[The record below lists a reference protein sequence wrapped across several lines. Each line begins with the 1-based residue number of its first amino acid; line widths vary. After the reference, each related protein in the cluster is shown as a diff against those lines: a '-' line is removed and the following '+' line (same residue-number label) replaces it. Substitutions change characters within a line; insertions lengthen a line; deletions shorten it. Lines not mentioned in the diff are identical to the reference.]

1 MKITFLGAAHEVTG
15 SCTLLEACGK
25 KLLIDCGLEQGKD
38 LYENTEMPIPPK
50 EVDAILLTHAHID
63 HSGKIPYLT
72 ANGFHGE
79 IHTTR
84 ATGRLC
90 TIMLMDS
97 AHIQESEAEWRNRKA
112 ERSGG
117 EPYTPLY
124 TTRDVENTL
133 SLFQLHDYDEEVE
146 LFEGMTIRFTDAGH
160 LLGSASILIT
170 LCEGGETRRIL
181 FSGDLGSSGKPLL
194 RAPAPAQKA
203 DYLVLESTYGDRLH
217 PQEHPDYVGDLSE
230 AIRRTLDRR
239 GNLVI
244 PAFAVGRTQEIL
256 YLLRII
262 KEKGLVKRHPS
273 FQVYLDSP
281 LAIETTNIYSQDLLA
296 FFDDETLDLLARGIN
311 PLSFPG
317 LQKTVSAEESKAI
330 NRDPASKVIISA
342 SGMCEAGR
350 IRHHLKHN
358 LWRRESSI
366 LFVGYQSEGTLGREL
381 LNGAKKVRLFNEDI
395 QVHAQIMTMQS
406 FSSHADQ
413 KGLIA
418 WARHAEAKMV
428 FINHGEGVVCDT
440 LSGRIQEVL
449 GCKSEAPYSGYAYD
463 LITGLCV
470 ERPEI
475 KEKKAL
481 RRKAKSD
488 ALHDELVAAGQRLL
502 EVIRNNKGLANRET
516 RKFIDEIAALSR
528 RYQRDAE

>member
-1 MKITFLGAAHEVTG
+1 M
-15 SCTLLEACGK
+15 
-25 KLLIDCGLEQGKD
+25 
-38 LYENTEMPIPPK
+38 
-50 EVDAILLTHAHID
+50 
-63 HSGKIPYLT
+63 
-72 ANGFHGE
+72 
-79 IHTTR
+79 
-84 ATGRLC
+84 
-90 TIMLMDS
+90 
-97 AHIQESEAEWRNRKA
+97 
-112 ERSGG
+112 
-117 EPYTPLY
+117 
-124 TTRDVENTL
+124 
-133 SLFQLHDYDEEVE
+133 
-146 LFEGMTIRFTDAGH
+146 
-160 LLGSASILIT
+160 
-170 LCEGGETRRIL
+170 
-181 FSGDLGSSGKPLL
+181 
-194 RAPAPAQKA
+194 
-203 DYLVLESTYGDRLH
+203 
-217 PQEHPDYVGDLSE
+217 
-230 AIRRTLDRR
+230 
-239 GNLVI
+239 
-244 PAFAVGRTQEIL
+244 

-262 KEKGLVKRHPS
+262 KEEDWSKDIDC
-273 FQVYLDSP
+273 VYLTVPWPSRQP
-281 LAIETTNIYSQDLLA
+281 TIQQDLLA

-463 LITGLCV
+463 LVTGLCA

-475 KEKKAL
+475 RTLSEK
-481 RRKAKSD
+481 
-488 ALHDELVAAGQRLL
+488 DEGGYAA
-502 EVIRNNKGLANRET
+502 
-516 RKFIDEIAALSR
+516 
-528 RYQRDAE
+528 

>member
-1 MKITFLGAAHEVTG
+1 MIIRFLGAAHEVTG

-25 KLLIDCGLEQGKD
+25 KLLIDCGLEQGED
-38 LYENTEMPIPPK
+38 LYENTEMPIPPH

-72 ANGFHGE
+72 ANGFKGE
-79 IHTTR
+79 IHTTL

-112 ERSGG
+112 QRGGG

-133 SLFQLHDYDEEVE
+133 SLFRLHEYDEEIG
-146 LFEGMTIRFTDAGH
+146 LFKGITLRFTDAGH
-160 LLGSASILIT
+160 LLGSASILVT
-170 LCEGGETRRIL
+170 VCEEGETRRIL
-181 FSGDLGSSGKPLL
+181 FSGDLGSPGKPLL
-194 RAPAPAQKA
+194 RAPAPPPKA
-203 DYLVLESTYGDRLH
+203 DYMVLESTYGDRLH
-217 PQEHPDYVGDLSE
+217 PQDHPDYIENLSK
-230 AIRRTLDRR
+230 AIRRTFDRR

-244 PAFAVGRTQEIL
+244 PAFAVGRTQELL

-262 KEKGLVKRHPS
+262 KEKRLIKKYPD

-281 LAIETTNIYSQDLLA
+281 LAIETTNLYSRDLLA
-296 FFDDETLDLLARGIN
+296 FFDDETLDLLARGVN

-317 LQKTVSAEESKAI
+317 LHHAVTAEESKAI
-330 NRDPASKVIISA
+330 NGDTASKVIISA

-358 LWRRESSI
+358 LWRKESCI
-366 LFVGYQSEGTLGREL
+366 LFVGYQSEGTLGRKL

-395 QVHAQIMTMQS
+395 QVHAQIMTMES

-418 WARHAEAKMV
+418 WARQAEAEMV
-428 FINHGEGVVCDT
+428 FINHGEGAVCDT
-440 LSGRIQEVL
+440 LSSIVRETL

-463 LITGLCV
+463 LVTGLCA

-475 KEKKAL
+475 REKKPL
-481 RRKAKSD
+481 RRKTKAD
-488 ALHDELVAAGQRLL
+488 TLHEELLAAGQMLL
-502 EVIRNNKGLANRET
+502 EIIRNNKGLANRET
-516 RKFIDEIAALSR
+516 RKFIDEVKALGR
-528 RYQRDAE
+528 RYQRDPE